1 MNEVRMSREQT
12 AETRARILAVA
23 GKLFRERGFD
33 GIGVADLMKS
43 AGLTHGAF
51 YNHFE
56 SKQALASE
64 VSEDVLK
71 QTTCAWSGVAGTGGG
86 GGGFEA
92 FVATYLSKSHRDDPA
107 GGCLIAA
114 LGGDVARQEPSVRR
128 AFTSGLRPMIEFFA
142 RHATGRSSAAKRE
155 RALVTLATLVG
166 TVVLARAVDDED
178 LSEELLQAAR
188 VALKVPSQAQ
198 ANSNG

>member
-1 MNEVRMSREQT
+1 MSREQT

-23 GKLFRERGFD
+23 GKLFREHGFD

-56 SKQALASE
+56 SKNALASE
-64 VSEDVLK
+64 VSEHVLK
-71 QTTCAWSGVAGTGGG
+71 QTTCAWSGIADADGE

-107 GGCLIAA
+107 SGCLIAA
-114 LGGDVARQEPSVRR
+114 LGGDVARQESSVRR
-128 AFTSGLRPMIEFFA
+128 AFTAGLRPMIEFLT
-142 RHATGRSSAAKRE
+142 RHATGRSAAAKRE
-155 RALVTLATLVG
+155 RALATLATLVG
-166 TVVLARAVDDED
+166 TVVLARAVDDGD
-178 LSEELLQAAR
+178 LSEEVLQAAR
-188 VALKVPSQAQ
+188 VALKVSSSSPAR
-198 ANSNG
+198 